1 MTKDQPRNRPG
12 NGPKSRSFPG
22 GDARKAWQRERG
34 ADRARPER
42 EDKREAGSSGD
53 DKPWQRKR
61 NGDKP
66 GSGKASSGKAG
77 SGKASSGKAG
87 SGKASFSK
95 PAGGKPWQRDQAE
108 QRPTHQHSAN
118 PHSGDKPRRFD
129 KPRGKHGA
137 NPDRDRPDRDRPDR
151 ARADRGEPNR
161 AEEARAPDKARGEF
175 RGKGDRFRDKHRGP
189 RTGGPRHGGPKQG
202 EHGKWERREAAFE
215 EDGEVWIWGV
225 HAAGAALANPN
236 RKISKAYVSRNAAM
250 RAGLDPEALPK
261 FAELMEPRDIDMK
274 LPPGAVHQGIA
285 VRCAQIDGPDISDAA
300 IRPDR
305 PLVILD
311 QVTDPQNVGAVY
323 RSAAAFGLAG
333 VVMQTRNAPL
343 LGGALAKAAAGAI
356 EQVDDIRAVNLSRAI
371 DALTDAGWKVIGL
384 DGSAEQTLDEAFAG
398 PEPLAIVLGAEGA
411 GIRPAVAKACT
422 GLARIPIGADM
433 ESLNVSNAAAIA
445 FYEAQRRHGA
455 ALPPAKPAV
464 SQASE
469 NEDDEAADDGADDDA
484 DWDETD

>member
-1 MTKDQPRNRPG
+1 VTKDRPRNRPG

-34 ADRARPER
+34 ADRVRPER
-42 EDKREAGSSGD
+42 EGKREDKRDAGPSGEE
-53 DKPWQRKR
+53 KPWQRKR
-61 NGDKP
+61 TGDKP
-66 GSGKASSGKAG
+66 GSAKAG
-77 SGKASSGKAG
+77 SGKPG
-87 SGKASFSK
+87 SGK
-95 PAGGKPWQRDQAE
+95 PGGGKPWQRERAE
-108 QRPTHQHSAN
+108 QRPTN
-118 PHSGDKPRRFD
+118 PHSTNPYSGDKPRRFD
-129 KPRGKHGA
+129 KPRGKPGGT
-137 NPDRDRPDRDRPDR
+137 PDRDRPDRGEPH
-151 ARADRGEPNR
+151 RGDPNR
-161 AEEARAPDKARGEF
+161 AEEARTADKARGDF

-189 RTGGPRHGGPKQG
+189 RHSGPKQG

-236 RKISKAYVSRNAAM
+236 RKFSKAYVSRNAAV
-250 RAGLDPEALPK
+250 RAGLDPDALPK

-300 IRPDR
+300 IRPDK

-469 NEDDEAADDGADDDA
+469 AGEDEAADDGADDDA